1 MTILNFIVLI
11 FSSMFALAGFL
22 IPVDSLLM
30 MASENGELFTP
41 VSSGSEDPF
50 AIKLALASYSVCFL
64 YVSFSLFVKKG
75 LQYITGVYLANSVFY
90 MFCMYLV
97 SLDSN
102 ILEAAKLGNWV
113 PLFINVVWI
122 GTVLVVILTSFK
134 KLSRRSA

>member
-64 YVSFSLFVKKG
+64 YISFSLFVKKG

-122 GTVLVVILTSFK
+122 GTVLVVILASFK